1 MDRTSFLQRNRITE
15 EDWERASIDWN
26 DLLDIYNDYC
36 ERKRQL
42 EDAADFF
49 VKSMQA
55 FRDVHSVRWR
65 VKDPEHL
72 IEKIVRK
79 RCENKP
85 SKKYM
90 DISKDNYHKIITDL
104 VGVRA
109 LHLFKDQ
116 VFDIHDQIKNMWG
129 FNEKAVSYIRE
140 GDPSDLVIMF
150 KECGITPKVHP
161 AGYRSVHYVLKTKP
175 GLKEVLV
182 ELQVRTIF
190 EEAWS
195 EIDHKVR
202 YPDFSDNKQIESILK
217 IFNRLSGS
225 ADEIG
230 SFIRNLSA
238 ELNTFDDQ
246 IIRAAKDRDSALEE
260 MQRLVSEFEAV
271 QQENSVA
278 SAKVKRLQTELDKV
292 RKAIGS
298 DHSRNIVNSWKNSS
312 SPTVTQ
318 LLAKKG
324 LLFHTEPNNED

>member
-1 MDRTSFLQRNRITE
+1 MDKASFLQRNRVTE
-15 EDWERASIDWN
+15 AEFKKASIDWGV
-26 DLLDIYNDYC
+26 LLDIYNDYC

-72 IEKIVRK
+72 IEKIIRK
-79 RCENKP
+79 RCEAKP

-90 DISKDNYHKIITDL
+90 EISKDNYHKVITDL

-116 VFDIHDQIKNMWG
+116 VFQIHDQIKGMWG

-140 GDPSDLVIMF
+140 GDPSDLVGMF
-150 KECGITPKVHP
+150 AACGITPKIHP

-182 ELQVRTIF
+182 ELQIRTIF

-195 EIDHKVR
+195 EIDHKIR
-202 YPDFSDNKQIESILK
+202 YPNFSDNKQIESILK

-230 SFIRNLSA
+230 GFIRNLSA

-246 IIRAAKDRDSALEE
+246 IAKAAQDRDNALDE
-260 MQRLVSEFEAV
+260 MQKLVSEFESV
-271 QQENSVA
+271 QQENSA
-278 SAKVKRLQTELDKV
+278 AAAKVKLLQVELNKV
-292 RKAIGS
+292 KKSIQNDIGR
-298 DHSRNIVNSWKNSS
+298 DVVNSWKNSNNSTFIQQLARKGILFS
-312 SPTVTQ
+312 SKTD
-318 LLAKKG
+318 
-324 LLFHTEPNNED
+324 TEK